1 MAIEGP
7 LKELGIHDVFQLL
20 DLSRKTGVL
29 RVTSELRDNEGHV
42 WFENG
47 SVLFAQL
54 RSNPHPLGQL
64 LVKAG
69 KINEAD
75 LQRARDMQEQGDGR
89 AIGEILVEIGAI
101 ATRELDRQ
109 VRFQSEEVI
118 FEMMGWQ
125 EGHFS
130 FEEGHEGAIPADATT
145 HIRTEALLMEGAR
158 RIDEWSRINR
168 KIPHTGVVPAFAASG
183 EMKEGDLDLLPEEW
197 EVLAAIDGERD
208 LRGVAAYLS
217 RSEFDVA
224 KILFGLESAGVLTI
238 TQPKKAVSALS
249 EAPGEDASS
258 YIDQVEIA
266 VSMRDFDRARSVA
279 EEGLAGHPNS
289 AELYMLLAKVFR
301 AQGEY
306 TQAEDYCRRAL
317 RLDSMLTDTHRL
329 IGDVLGL
336 QGRFIEAVEWWE
348 RWLRIQ
354 DSIPEPHPDTPEVR
368 KTVQAAQLLHNQ
380 LKASH
385 G

>member
-29 RVTSELRDNEGHV
+29 RVYSDLRNNEGTG
-42 WFENG
+42 WFEKG

-54 RSNPHPLGQL
+54 RSNPHPLGDL

-69 KINEAD
+69 KITEAD
-75 LQRARDMQEQGDGR
+75 LQRARDMQAQGDGR
-89 AIGEILVEIGAI
+89 LIGEVLIEIGAI
-101 ATRELDRQ
+101 AGKELDRQ
-109 VRFQSEEVI
+109 VRFQTEEVI

-130 FEEGHEGAIPADATT
+130 FEEGHDQPIPVDATT
-145 HIRTEALLMEGAR
+145 HIRTEAVLMEGAR

-168 KIPHTGVVPAFAASG
+168 KIPHTGVVPVFAGSG
-183 EMKEGDLDLLPEEW
+183 ETKEGELDLLPEEW

-208 LRGVAAYLS
+208 LRSVAQHLG

-224 KILFGLESAGVLTI
+224 KILFGLESAGVLMI
-238 TQPKKAVSALS
+238 TQPKTA
-249 EAPGEDASS
+249 APASS
-258 YIDQVEIA
+258 EDLSSCIDQLEIA

-279 EEGLAGHPNS
+279 GEGLAAHPHS
-289 AELYMLLAKVFR
+289 AELHILLARVFR

-336 QGRFIEAVEWWE
+336 QGRFSEAVEWWE

-354 DSIPEPHPDTPEVR
+354 DGHPEPHVDTPEVR
-368 KTVQAAQLLHNQ
+368 KAVQAAQLLHNQ

>member
-1 MAIEGP
+1 MAIEGL

-29 RVTSELRDNEGHV
+29 RVYSDLRNNDGTV

-54 RSNPHPLGQL
+54 RSNPHPLGEL
-64 LVKAG
+64 LVRAG
-69 KINEAD
+69 KISEAD
-75 LQRARDMQEQGDGR
+75 LQRARDMQAQGDGHL
-89 AIGEILVEIGAI
+89 IGEVLIEIGAI
-101 ATRELDRQ
+101 AGKELDRQ
-109 VRFQSEEVI
+109 VRFQTEEVI

-130 FEEGHEGAIPADATT
+130 FEEGHDQPIPADATT

-168 KIPHTGVVPAFAASG
+168 KIPHTGVVPAFAGSG
-183 EMKEGDLDLLPEEW
+183 ETKEGDLDLLPEEW

-208 LRGVAAYLS
+208 LRGVAQYLS
-217 RSEFDVA
+217 RSEFDIA
-224 KILFGLESAGVLTI
+224 RILFGLESAGVLTI
-238 TQPKKAVSALS
+238 MQPKTAEPASPEEPAEGL
-249 EAPGEDASS
+249 SS
-258 YIDQVEIA
+258 YIDQLEIA

-279 EEGLAGHPNS
+279 EEGLATHPHS
-289 AELYMLLAKVFR
+289 AELHMLLARVFR
-301 AQGEY
+301 ARGEY
-306 TQAEDYCRRAL
+306 TQAEDCCRRAL

-336 QGRFIEAVEWWE
+336 QGRFTEAVEWWE

-354 DSIPEPHPDTPEVR
+354 DGHPEPHVDTPEVR
-368 KTVQAAQLLHNQ
+368 KAVQAAQLLHNQ

>member
-29 RVTSELRDNEGHV
+29 RVTSDLRNNEGKV

-54 RSNPHPLGQL
+54 HSNPHPLGEL

-69 KINEAD
+69 KITEAD
-75 LQRARDMQEQGDGR
+75 LQRARDMQKQGDTR
-89 AIGEILVEIGAI
+89 LIGEILIDISAI
-101 ATRELDRQ
+101 SEKELDRQ
-109 VRFQSEEVI
+109 VRFQTEEVI

-130 FEEGHEGAIPADATT
+130 FEEGHGQPVPADATT

-183 EMKEGDLDLLPEEW
+183 ETKEGDLDLLPEEW

-208 LRGVAAYLS
+208 LRSVARYLS

-238 TQPKKAVSALS
+238 VQPKAVAPTQPDRPPQDPAT
-249 EAPGEDASS
+249 
-258 YIDQVEIA
+258 YIDQVQIA
-266 VSMRDFDRARSVA
+266 VSMRDFDRARSLA
-279 EEGLAGHPNS
+279 EEGLASHPHS
-289 AELYMLLAKVFR
+289 AVLHMLLARVFR
-301 AQGEY
+301 AQREY

-317 RLDSMLTDTHRL
+317 RLDSMLADAHRL

-336 QGRFIEAVEWWE
+336 QGRFTDAVEWWE

-354 DSIPEPHPDTPEVR
+354 DVVPDPHPDTPEVR
-368 KTVQAAQLLHNQ
+368 KAVQAAQLLHNQ

>member
-29 RVTSELRDNEGHV
+29 LVTSKLRDNEGRV

-47 SVLFAQL
+47 AVLFAQL
-54 RSNPHPLGQL
+54 KSNPHPLGEM
-64 LVKAG
+64 LVRAG
-69 KINEAD
+69 KVTEAD
-75 LQRARDMQEQGDGR
+75 LQRARDMQEQGEEKL
-89 AIGEILVEIGAI
+89 IGEILVSIDAI
-101 ATRELDRQ
+101 THKELDRQ

-130 FEEGHEGAIPADATT
+130 FEEGQDLSIPADATT
-145 HIRTEALLMEGAR
+145 RIRTEALLMEGAR

-168 KIPHTGVVPAFAASG
+168 TIPHTGVIPAFSAGG
-183 EMKEGDLDLLPEEW
+183 EAKEGDLDLLPAEW

-208 LRGVAAYLS
+208 VRSVAQYLG

-224 KILFGLESAGVLTI
+224 KTIFGLESANVLMI
-238 TQPKKAVSALS
+238 TQPKAEETPV
-249 EAPGEDASS
+249 EVGEDASA
-258 YIDQVEIA
+258 YIDELEIA
-266 VSMRDFDRARSVA
+266 VGVRDFDRARSVGETA
-279 EEGLAGHPNS
+279 LKAHPQSS
-289 AELYMLLAKVFR
+289 ALHLLLAKVFR
-301 AQGEY
+301 AQAEY

-317 RLDSMLTDTHRL
+317 RLDPMATDAHRL
-329 IGDVLGL
+329 SGDVLAL
-336 QGRFIEAVEWWE
+336 QGRFTEAVEWWD

-354 DSIPEPHPDTPEVR
+354 DGSPEPHPDTAEVR
-368 KTVQAAQLLHNQ
+368 RAVQAAQFLHNQ

>member
-29 RVTSELRDNEGHV
+29 RVYSDLRNNDGTV
-42 WFENG
+42 WFETG

-54 RSNPHPLGQL
+54 RSNPHPLGEL

-69 KINEAD
+69 KISEAN
-75 LQRARDMQEQGDGR
+75 LLRARDMQTQGDGR
-89 AIGEILVEIGAI
+89 LIGEVLIEIGAI
-101 ATRELDRQ
+101 AGKELDRQ
-109 VRFQSEEVI
+109 VKFQTEEVV
-118 FEMMGWQ
+118 FEMMGWH

-130 FEEGHEGAIPADATT
+130 FEEGHDQPIPADATT

-158 RIDEWSRINR
+158 RIDEWSRISR
-168 KIPHTGVVPAFAASG
+168 KIPHTGVVPAFSASG
-183 EMKEGDLDLLPEEW
+183 ETKEGELDLLPEEW

-208 LRGVAAYLS
+208 LRGVAHYLS

-224 KILFGLESAGVLTI
+224 KIVFGLESTGVLMI
-238 TQPKKAVSALS
+238 TQPKTAAPTPS
-249 EAPGEDASS
+249 EELVEDPSS
-258 YIDQVEIA
+258 YIDQLEIA

-279 EEGLAGHPNS
+279 EEGLASHPQS
-289 AELYMLLAKVFR
+289 AALHLLLARVFR

-306 TQAEDYCRRAL
+306 TQADDYCRRAL
-317 RLDSMLTDTHRL
+317 RLDSMLTDSHRL
-329 IGDVLGL
+329 IGDVLAL
-336 QGRFIEAVEWWE
+336 QGRFTEAVEWWD

-354 DSIPEPHPDTPEVR
+354 DGNPEPDPDAPDVR
-368 KTVQAAQLLHNQ
+368 KAVQAAQLLHNQ

>member
-7 LKELGIHDVFQLL
+7 LKELGIHAVFQLL

-29 RVTSELRDNEGHV
+29 RVYSDLRNNEGTV

-54 RSNPHPLGQL
+54 RSNPHPLGEL

-69 KINEAD
+69 KISEAD
-75 LQRARDMQEQGDGR
+75 LQRARDMQAQGDGR
-89 AIGEILVEIGAI
+89 LIGEVLIEIGAI
-101 ATRELDRQ
+101 AGKELDRQ
-109 VRFQSEEVI
+109 VRFQTEEVI

-130 FEEGHEGAIPADATT
+130 FEEGRDQPIPADATT

-183 EMKEGDLDLLPEEW
+183 ETREGDLDLLPEEW

-208 LRGVAAYLS
+208 LCGVAQYLS

-224 KILFGLESAGVLTI
+224 KIVFGLESAGVLTI
-238 TQPKKAVSALS
+238 TQPKKVAPSS
-249 EAPGEDASS
+249 EESLEDLSS
-258 YIDQVEIA
+258 YIDQLQIA

-279 EEGLAGHPNS
+279 EEGLAGHPHS
-289 AELYMLLAKVFR
+289 AELHVLLARVFR
-301 AQGEY
+301 AQGES

-317 RLDSMLTDTHRL
+317 RLDSMLHDAHRL
-329 IGDVLGL
+329 IGDVLAL
-336 QGRFIEAVEWWE
+336 QGRFTEAVEWWE

-354 DSIPEPHPDTPEVR
+354 DGDPEPHADTPEVR
-368 KTVQAAQLLHNQ
+368 KAVQAAQLLHNQ